1 MIFNKFLKKS
11 RRIQFSVDDKPPKKS
26 TADSC
31 WTSKE
36 VNHVFELRKKALEA
50 RKKAG
55 LNDCFTCPVRITLTV
70 YAPNILHRKDRSD
83 YVGDLD
89 SIVGG
94 VCESLRSADE
104 QVGHVPIFAGYD
116 EIAPKVPLILEDDDQ
131 VKEIIADKKVE
142 NKTHYIVVIEPLE

>member
-1 MIFNKFLKKS
+1 MSNKKCIKFT
-11 RRIQFSVDDKPPKKS
+11 VEGKPPKKS
-26 TADSC
+26 TAESC

-36 VNHVFELRKKALEA
+36 VNHVFELRKKALES

-55 LNDCFTCPVRITLTV
+55 LNDCFTCPVRIILTV

-94 VCESLRSADE
+94 VCESLRPADE
-104 QVGHVPIFAGYD
+104 QVGHVPIFDGHD
-116 EIAPKVPLILEDDDQ
+116 EIAPKIPLILEDDDQ
-131 VKEIIADKKVE
+131 VKEIIADKVE
-142 NKTHYIVVIEPLE
+142 NKTHYTVIIEPLE